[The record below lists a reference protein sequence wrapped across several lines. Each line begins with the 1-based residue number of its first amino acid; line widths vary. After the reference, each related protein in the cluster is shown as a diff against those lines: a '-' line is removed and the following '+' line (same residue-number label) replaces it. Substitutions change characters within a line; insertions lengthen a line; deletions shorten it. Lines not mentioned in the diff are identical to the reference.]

1 MAPSWRKYKKYKDLD
16 SIATVG
22 GCPRW
27 ETCVDKLESRHP
39 SGIEPIQE
47 PSPNEA
53 VYKVVA
59 YSSGYLFWLTVI
71 GLSAGIVLNLT

>member
-1 MAPSWRKYKKYKDLD
+1 MDR
-16 SIATVG
+16 I
-22 GCPRW
+22 
-27 ETCVDKLESRHP
+27 ESRHP
-39 SGIEPIQE
+39 SGIEPIIEPIQE

-59 YSSGYLFWLTVI
+59 FSSGYLFWLTVI